1 MLSNVYSKSF
11 LQSSSQVAE
20 NSVILLRDRFLPLL
34 QKAAVEGTALEVH
47 EMNNAFTMDFMST
60 YLFGMANSTNF
71 SKDVVARRQFLQL
84 YHHRRHYEVYA
95 QEFPELIHLTKRI
108 GLPLIPQSVDR
119 ANAEIEAWCM
129 KMCDSA
135 NICLEGSLSPGKQ
148 PVVYKQLKT
157 SMEKHRTK
165 GSPGGTINRMRREI
179 ASDMLDQLGAGHE
192 TSAVALTYLYWEM
205 SRHPALQQ
213 KLRDEV
219 LTLEPRIMWPAEAEG
234 GFDLPSSKMIDT
246 LPLLHAIILETLR
259 LHAPIPGI
267 EPRVTPPGGCTLAGY
282 TNIPAGVRV
291 SAMSYALHR
300 NEEVF
305 PDPERWRVDRWLK
318 AADSAELKEMLRWF
332 WAFGSG
338 GRMCIGSH
346 LAIQGQVNPF
356 LQYSQKIVVLTLTTE
371 MKLIVAAIY
380 SNYTTKIVDD
390 EGIEAIDAY
399 TTKPRSNQLIL
410 RFEHV

>member
-71 SKDVVARRQFLQL
+71 TEDVMARRQFLQL
-84 YHHRRHYEVYA
+84 YHHRRPYEVYA
-95 QEFPELIHLTKRI
+95 QEFPEVIHLAERI

-119 ANAEIEAWCM
+119 ANEEIESWCM
-129 KMCDSA
+129 RMCDSA
-135 NICLEGSLSPGKQ
+135 SNCLEGSLSPGKE

-157 SMEKHRTK
+157 SMEKNQTK
-165 GSPGGTINRMRREI
+165 GSSQYTTDRMRRG

-213 KLRDEV
+213 KLRDEL
-219 LTLEPRIMWPAEAEG
+219 LTLEPRIMWPAKAEG
-234 GFDLPSSKMIDT
+234 EFGLPSSKIIDT
-246 LPLLHAIILETLR
+246 LPLLHAIIMETLR
-259 LHAPIPGI
+259 LYAPIPGI

-282 TNIPAGVRV
+282 TNIPDGVRV
-291 SAMSYALHR
+291 SAMSYA
-300 NEEVF
+300 
-305 PDPERWRVDRWLK
+305 
-318 AADSAELKEMLRWF
+318 AS
-332 WAFGSG
+332 
-338 GRMCIGSH
+338 
-346 LAIQGQVNPF
+346 
-356 LQYSQKIVVLTLTTE
+356 SQ
-371 MKLIVAAIY
+371 
-380 SNYTTKIVDD
+380 
-390 EGIEAIDAY
+390 
-399 TTKPRSNQLIL
+399 
-410 RFEHV
+410 